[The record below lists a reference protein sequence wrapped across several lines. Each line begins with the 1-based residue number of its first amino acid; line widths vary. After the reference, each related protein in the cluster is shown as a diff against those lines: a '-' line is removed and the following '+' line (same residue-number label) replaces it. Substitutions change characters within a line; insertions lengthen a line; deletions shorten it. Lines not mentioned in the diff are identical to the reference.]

1 MQVDVYDIMIK
12 TLVNMWDSLK
22 ADPVFLIFVIAIV
35 VIAFL
40 KAIKSPVSRKEK
52 GAYGEKHIEIELN
65 RLSLFGR
72 NGKKLRNIYIPK
84 DDGSTSEID
93 VLYITQKGIFVFES
107 KNCSGWIFGKESDQ
121 YWTVSLPNGQK
132 NKLYN
137 PIRQNRSHI
146 KWLRRYLGK
155 EIPMFSII
163 VFSNRCELKKMVV
176 ESPDVR
182 VIKMHRLSS
191 TVRETW
197 ESADDADIDVDEL
210 YENLKGLT
218 DVDEAVKA
226 AHVES
231 IQNRYGR

>member
-1 MQVDVYDIMIK
+1 MQLDVYDIIAK
-12 TLVNMWDSLK
+12 TFVNMWDSLK

-146 KWLRRYLGK
+146 KWLKNYLGK
-155 EIPMFSII
+155 DIPMYSII
-163 VFSNRCELKKMVV
+163 VFSDRCELKKMVV
-176 ESPDVR
+176 ESSDVR
-182 VIKMHRLSS
+182 VIKWESLYS
-191 TVRETW
+191 TVREIW
-197 ESADDADIDVDEL
+197 DSVDDANIDVDGP
-210 YENLKGLT
+210 YENLEKLT
-218 DVDEAVKA
+218 NVDEAVKA

-231 IQNRYGR
+231 IQNRYGG